1 MDEYAEVPLS
11 LALEVGLLTDAAWE
25 RASLDPK
32 YQSDAAQQLSDMM
45 KDMRFLKP
53 PSSGSHR
60 RWTISQLRRDSGR
73 SKTHARMI
81 A

>member
-45 KDMRFLKP
+45 KDMRFLQAA
-53 PSSGSHR
+53 
-60 RWTISQLRRDSGR
+60 ILR
-73 SKTHARMI
+73 I
-81 A
+81 ASEVDHLSVAP